1 MSPRVVSAFEW
12 REVDGLYTC
21 NLRLYDHGYTS
32 LHLTP
37 GSKLNFSVQPGRRCI
52 GYHQLTGQTSPSEW
66 KRLTPCPTSSR
77 AKEGPRC
84 PSCAV
89 RDAAAPCLR
98 CSGETCT
105 APIPVREACE
115 NSQVYVYLAA
125 FGGVVKVG
133 VTQGGRFVTRWVEQG
148 ADIAMRVLTGNGSEV
163 RRLEHAI
170 HTRLGVSESVRTGAK
185 VSALGKEDKT
195 KLALRLLEDT
205 REKIH
210 AVASPDQRFHED
222 PWILLSHYNIPVLK
236 QKPISLRVEDGV
248 DVTGE
253 VVGVK
258 GPILLLRNGGVYFA
272 LGLSALLGRSVEFTA
287 GKARSQTGL
296 ETFFRK

>member
-12 REVDGLYTC
+12 RDVDGHYTC
-21 NLRLYDHGYTS
+21 NLLLHDHGYTS

-37 GSKLNFSVQPGRRCI
+37 GTELNFSIQPGRRCI
-52 GYHQLTGQTSPSEW
+52 GYHQLTGQTSPNEW

-77 AKEGPRC
+77 ATEGPRC
-84 PSCAV
+84 PSCAA

-105 APIPVREACE
+105 APNPIREACE
-115 NSQVYVYLAA
+115 NQQAYVYLAA

-148 ADIAMRVLTGNGSEV
+148 ADVALRVLTGNGSEV
-163 RRLEHAI
+163 RRLERAI
-170 HTRLGVSESVRTGAK
+170 HTRLGISESVHAGAK
-185 VSALGKEDKT
+185 VSALGKEDRT
-195 KLALRLLEDT
+195 KLALRLLGET
-205 REKIH
+205 RDKIH

-222 PWILLSHYNIPVLK
+222 PWILLSHYNVPALK
-236 QKPISLRVEDGV
+236 QRPIPLRVEDNV
-248 DVTGE
+248 NVVGE

-258 GPILLLRNGGVYFA
+258 GPILLLRNGGLYFA
-272 LGLSALLGRSVEFTA
+272 LSLNALLGRSIEFTVD
-287 GKARSQTGL
+287 KFRSQTGL
-296 ETFFRK
+296 EAFFRK